1 MLSANAP
8 QVNQVPYDP
17 NAAVPYD
24 PNALAAAQQVP
35 QDPNAGV
42 MQQQPVQYNPNGAGM
57 PQQQV
62 AYDPNAAAAQYPP
75 APYPQYAPAP
85 AGQYPVTE
93 GVPPNTAAM
102 SDRDDIPKS
111 KTKLLPKAV
120 QKSGDDSDV
129 HEDSEI

>member
-1 MLSANAP
+1 MPSADAP
-8 QVNQVPYDP
+8 QVNQVPYDR

-24 PNALAAAQQVP
+24 PNALVAAQQVP
-35 QDPNAGV
+35 QDPNAAA
-42 MQQQPVQYNPNGAGM
+42 MQQQPVP
-57 PQQQV
+57 
-62 AYDPNAAAAQYPP
+62 YDPNAVAAQYPP

-85 AGQYPVTE
+85 AGQHPVTE
-93 GVPPNTAAM
+93 GVPPNTAPV

-111 KTKLLPKAV
+111 KTKLLPKAA